1 MTTTKKLARASSNSL
16 NISGSG
22 LTEINDIELLKN
34 IGPII
39 PSEQKNKPFNKNNN
53 KKQKSDPRKSGGGSD
68 DEDEEEKDERLD
80 YESEQED
87 EAEDPDDIK
96 SAKSRLA
103 KAEEEKLDMSD
114 TEEDT
119 DVDDDISVY
128 GDDDDEPTPDTLNKT
143 LATAQEKNTIPGQ
156 HSAMYQLNEDDDNDD
171 DDDDDDESDKHNE
184 TYLQKFNNDI
194 RDNFILNY
202 HPEAKNH
209 NYEEVRALSRVVRDE
224 KTNIITDSL
233 HKTLP
238 FLTKYEKTR
247 VLGQRARQINAG
259 SLPLVKIFGITDGYI
274 IANMELEQKKLPFII
289 KRPIP
294 SGGCEYWNISDLELI

>member
-1 MTTTKKLARASSNSL
+1 M
-16 NISGSG
+16 I
-22 LTEINDIELLKN
+22 KN

-39 PSEQKNKPFNKNNN
+39 PSEEKNKQLF
-53 KKQKSDPRKSGGGSD
+53 KKIKKSVPQNGGGGSD
-68 DEDEEEKDERLD
+68 EEYELDYNESEEEDEDE
-80 YESEQED
+80 
-87 EAEDPDDIK
+87 DPDVK

-103 KAEEEKLDMSD
+103 KADLDPREYESD

-119 DVDDDISVY
+119 DVDDDDDISVY
-128 GDDDDEPTPDTLNKT
+128 GDNDEKSTPDTLKKT
-143 LATAQEKNTIPGQ
+143 LDTTQEKNTIPGQ
-156 HSAMYQLNEDDDNDD
+156 LNNDDGDDDD
-171 DDDDDDESDKHNE
+171 DDDDDDESKKHNE
-184 TYLQKFNNDI
+184 NYLQKFNNDI

-202 HPEAKNH
+202 HPESKNH
-209 NYEEVRALSRVVRDE
+209 NYEEVRALARGVRDE

-259 SLPLVKIFGITDGYI
+259 SLPLVKIFGITDGYL

>member
-1 MTTTKKLARASSNSL
+1 MTTNKKP
-16 NISGSG
+16 
-22 LTEINDIELLKN
+22 NDIELLKN
-34 IGPII
+34 IGTFI
-39 PSEQKNKPFNKNNN
+39 PSSSEDNTKIFNKNKNN
-53 KKQKSDPRKSGGGSD
+53 KNRAQCGGSD
-68 DEDEEEKDERLD
+68 EEYELDYNESEEEDEDE
-80 YESEQED
+80 
-87 EAEDPDDIK
+87 DPDVK

-103 KAEEEKLDMSD
+103 KVDLDPREHESD

-128 GDDDDEPTPDTLNKT
+128 GDNDEKSTPDTLKKT
-143 LATAQEKNTIPGQ
+143 LDTTQEKNTIPGQ
-156 HSAMYQLNEDDDNDD
+156 LNNDDGDD

-184 TYLQKFNNDI
+184 NYLQKFNNDI
-194 RDNFILNY
+194 RNNFILNY

-209 NYEEVRALSRVVRDE
+209 NYEEVRALARVVRDE

-259 SLPLVKIFGITDGYI
+259 SLPLVKIFGITDGYL